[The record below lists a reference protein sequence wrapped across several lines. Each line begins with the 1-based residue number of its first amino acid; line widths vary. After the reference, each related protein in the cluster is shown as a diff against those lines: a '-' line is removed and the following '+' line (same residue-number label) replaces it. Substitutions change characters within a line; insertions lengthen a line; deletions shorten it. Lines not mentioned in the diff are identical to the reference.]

1 MTPGPPL
8 EGKGE
13 GNEGEWKGQGRAP
26 IRLLAQGPPTCKSGP
41 VQSIKQTTSVSFKTV
56 GPPASARVQRM

>member
-13 GNEGEWKGQGRAP
+13 GKEGEGKGKAP
-26 IRLLAQGPPTCKSGP
+26 IRLLAQGPPIAP
-41 VQSIKQTTSVSFKTV
+41 N
-56 GPPASARVQRM
+56 M

>member
-13 GNEGEWKGQGRAP
+13 ENEGKGKGQERAP

-41 VQSIKQTTSVSFKTV
+41 AF
-56 GPPASARVQRM
+56 GGLMG

>member
-13 GNEGEWKGQGRAP
+13 GNEGKGKGQGRAP
-26 IRLLAQGPPTCKSGP
+26 IRLLAQGPQHVNPALIP
-41 VQSIKQTTSVSFKTV
+41 VFYGSEFLVTDEKLW
-56 GPPASARVQRM
+56 A